1 MKWNRK
7 YNYPTSTRAILNGKR
22 HYNVNN
28 EKLPSVT
35 TILKETESIEKKES
49 LAKWREKVGHQQA
62 ELITLEAKNRGSNM
76 HHYLEMFLLGKL
88 NLDLLGD
95 NTIEKVM
102 ANQIIENGLRNKLS
116 EIWGCEATLYF
127 PGRFAGAADV
137 VGIYEGKSTIIDFK
151 NSNKPR
157 QDHWNDEYYMQIS
170 GYISAHN
177 TVYNTSINQGV
188 VLLCTKDNFFQRF
201 MIEGERLKEYQNKFF
216 ERVEQY
222 YSQKN
227 N

>member
-49 LAKWREKVGHQQA
+49 LAKWREKLGYKQA
-62 ELITLEAKNRGSNM
+62 ELITREATNRGNNL

-201 MIEGERLKEYQNKFF
+201 MIDGRKIK
-216 ERVEQY
+216 RI
-222 YSQKN
+222 SK
-227 N
+227 